1 MQIPCNDRRHRIL
14 LNIIISVVVFFLV
27 VGALAIVES
36 LIFAKEEAQ
45 CSIICLEIEKIVVL
59 SLTAEN
65 NKEARRKEKEDDV
78 QKEST
83 LQPIT
88 KANTKLEREL
98 QEWEVESTKGG
109 ANGGGG

>member
-1 MQIPCNDRRHRIL
+1 MSTSCIKKL
-14 LNIIISVVVFFLV
+14 ETKKIISLRRPLVFSRDLN
-27 VGALAIVES
+27 
-36 LIFAKEEAQ
+36 FAKEEAQ
-45 CSIICLEIEKIVVL
+45 CSITALEIKKIVVL

-65 NKEARRKEKEDDV
+65 NKEARRREKEDDV

-109 ANGGGG
+109 ANDGGG